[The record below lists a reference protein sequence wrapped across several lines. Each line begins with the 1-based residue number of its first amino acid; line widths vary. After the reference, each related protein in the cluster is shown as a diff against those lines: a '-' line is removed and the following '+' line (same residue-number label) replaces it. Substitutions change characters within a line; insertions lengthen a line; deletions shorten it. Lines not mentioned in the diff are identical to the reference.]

1 MLKVRMANLWKKIK
15 ETNNKKYTQTEKE
28 KEKEKEKIKK
38 IISNRH
44 TSQSPLHLDDIF
56 IRMK

>member
-1 MLKVRMANLWKKIK
+1 MLKVSMANLWKKIK
-15 ETNNKKYTQTEKE
+15 ETNDKKYTQTE

-44 TSQSPLHLDDIF
+44 SSQSPLHLDDIF
-56 IRMK
+56 IRME

>member
-1 MLKVRMANLWKKIK
+1 MANLWKKIK
-15 ETNNKKYTQTEKE
+15 ETNNKKYTQTE